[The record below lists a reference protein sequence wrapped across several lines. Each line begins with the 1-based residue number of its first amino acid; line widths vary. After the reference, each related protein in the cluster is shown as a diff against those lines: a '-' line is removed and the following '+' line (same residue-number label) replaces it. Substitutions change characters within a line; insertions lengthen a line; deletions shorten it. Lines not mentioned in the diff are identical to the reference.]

1 MTKYTPHSPAAQPR
15 AAPSTGAS
23 TGSTSS
29 IEEALHEHEGL
40 IHAVI
45 RQHGSG
51 VLTYEEALQAGR
63 IGLWRALR
71 RYDPTRG
78 TAFSTYAWV
87 AIQRAIQRDAHQATP
102 DSRCQTGPGF
112 PYPLPDE
119 AADPTAD
126 VVTLVEQGEL
136 REALRDLVQQLPARQ
151 RWVVVARYGLDGQPP
166 RPRPQLSAQLGCSKE
181 WIRQLELA
189 ALAWLRHPAHSLTV
203 RQLVDRNTAAD
214 YRRALA
220 LNAAW
225 RRARKGRRQ

>member
-1 MTKYTPHSPAAQPR
+1 MSKYTPHSPVAQPR
-15 AAPSTGAS
+15 VVPRARAP
-23 TGSTSS
+23 TGSATT
-29 IEEALHEHEGL
+29 IEQALQEHTGL

-45 RQHGSG
+45 RRHGSG

-63 IGLWRALR
+63 IGLWRALL

-87 AIQRAIQRDAHQATP
+87 AIRRAIQRTAHQAAP

-112 PYPLPDE
+112 PYSLPDE

-136 REALRDLVQQLPARQ
+136 RAALRDLVQQLPPRQ
-151 RWVVVARYGLDGQPP
+151 RWVIVARYGLDGRPP
-166 RPRPQLSAQLGCSKE
+166 RPRPQLGAHLGCSKE

-189 ALAWLRHPAHSLTV
+189 ALAWLRHPAHSLTI
-203 RQLVDRNTAAD
+203 RQLVGRNTAAD
-214 YRRALA
+214 YRQALA

-225 RRARKGRRQ
+225 RRARKGRRR

>member
-1 MTKYTPHSPAAQPR
+1 MSKYTPHSLAVQLGAAPR
-15 AAPSTGAS
+15 ARAPTGRA
-23 TGSTSS
+23 GTS
-29 IEEALHEHEGL
+29 EEALLAHTGL

-45 RQHGSG
+45 RRHGSG

-63 IGLWRALR
+63 IGLWRALL

-87 AIQRAIQRDAHQATP
+87 AIRRAAHQATP
-102 DSRCQTGPGF
+102 DSRCPTGPGF

-119 AADPTAD
+119 AADLTAD

-136 REALRDLVQQLPARQ
+136 REAVRDLVQQLPLRQ
-151 RWVVVARYGLDGQPP
+151 RWVIVARYGLDGRPP
-166 RPRPQLSAQLGCSKE
+166 RTRPQLGAQLGCSKE

-214 YRRALA
+214 YRQALA

-225 RRARKGRRQ
+225 RRARKGRRR

>member
-1 MTKYTPHSPAAQPR
+1 MPKYTPHSLAAQPR
-15 AAPSTGAS
+15 AAPQARAPT
-23 TGSTSS
+23 
-29 IEEALHEHEGL
+29 IEQALLEHTGL

-45 RQHGSG
+45 HRHGSG

-63 IGLWRALR
+63 IGLWRALL
-71 RYDPTRG
+71 RYDPARG

-87 AIQRAIQRDAHQATP
+87 AIRRAIWRAARQVTRGSRWQAA
-102 DSRCQTGPGF
+102 PGF
-112 PYPLPDE
+112 PDSLLHE

-126 VVTLVEQGEL
+126 VVTLVEQREL
-136 REALRDLVQQLPARQ
+136 REALRDLVQQLPPRQ
-151 RWVVVARYGLDGQPP
+151 RWVIVARFGLDGQPP
-166 RPRPQLSAQLGCSKE
+166 RSRPQIGALLGCSKE

-189 ALAWLRHPAHSLTV
+189 ALAWLRQPAHSLVV

-225 RRARKGRRQ
+225 RRARKGRRR